1 MIAFTKSLPWSL
13 VAQLFFLRKQ
23 SNLRDEQTIR
33 DNIIMTRNFL
43 EEITEMFYKL
53 KKFTEWIKNILLV
66 PSIEKQLVGGF
77 RYWSNQIISNFI
89 FFLNNVLTCS

>member
-43 EEITEMFYKL
+43 EEITEMFL
-53 KKFTEWIKNILLV
+53 
-66 PSIEKQLVGGF
+66 
-77 RYWSNQIISNFI
+77 
-89 FFLNNVLTCS
+89 